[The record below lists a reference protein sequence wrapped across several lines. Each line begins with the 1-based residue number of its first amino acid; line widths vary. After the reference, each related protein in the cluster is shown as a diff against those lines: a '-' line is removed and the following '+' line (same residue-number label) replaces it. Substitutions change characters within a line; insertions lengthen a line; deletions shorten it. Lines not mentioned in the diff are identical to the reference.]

1 MKSIPPDIN
10 IPKHRAS
17 HSLPEVLRILDGR
30 NRVSAD
36 IAADGVTRLR
46 NPDRLMS
53 SGFLCSFKS
62 VREQRLALAD
72 SIGHI
77 VLKVRVRVHAD
88 PVELVYKDAARC
100 VLPRCPRVDVSEK
113 STV

>member
-1 MKSIPPDIN
+1 MKGIPPDIN

-36 IAADGVTRLR
+36 IAADGVPCLR
-46 NPDRLMS
+46 NPDGLMTS
-53 SGFLCSFKS
+53 SFLCSFKS

-72 SIGHI
+72 GIRHI
-77 VLKVRVRVHAD
+77 VLKVRVSVHAD
-88 PVELVYKDAARC
+88 LVELVYKDAARC
-100 VLPRCPRVDVSEK
+100 VLPRRPCVDVSEK